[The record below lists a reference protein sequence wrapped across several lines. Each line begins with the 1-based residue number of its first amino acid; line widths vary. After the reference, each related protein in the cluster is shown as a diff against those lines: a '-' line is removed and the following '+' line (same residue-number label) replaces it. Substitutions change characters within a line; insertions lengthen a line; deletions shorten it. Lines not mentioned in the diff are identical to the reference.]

1 MAVNNKT
8 YNNVI
13 NTLCR
18 LGEYHQQITTVS
30 VGDIFDINLEKMEKL
45 PLLHIN
51 PVNVTTGDSELVF
64 NFQLFICDLVSE
76 KENWQAQQNADLTK
90 LLDPKNNEQQV
101 WNQTLQICTDFISL
115 LRHSSRQSLLGVND
129 INAPLYFTE
138 DQFTIEPFSERFD
151 NLLCGWTFNIGI
163 KVMNDFTTC
172 ANEAGDLIPVTDL
185 GAGY

>member
-1 MAVNNKT
+1 MAVKNKT

-13 NTLCR
+13 DTLCR
-18 LGEYHQQITTVS
+18 LGEYHEQITTVS
-30 VGDIFDINLEKMEKL
+30 VGDIFDINLEKMEKM

-51 PVNVTTGDSELVF
+51 PLNVTTGDAELVY

-76 KENWQAQQNADLTK
+76 KENWQTYQAKQLTK

-101 WNQTLQICTDFISL
+101 WNQTLEICTDFIGM
-115 LRHSSRQSLLGVND
+115 LRHSSRQSLAGVND

-138 DQFTIEPFSERFD
+138 EQFTIEPFQERFD

-163 KVMNDFTTC
+163 KAMNDFDTC
-172 ANEAGDLIPVTDL
+172 VIPVENL

>member
-1 MAVNNKT
+1 MAIVNKS

-18 LGEYHQQITTVS
+18 LGEYHKQISTVS
-30 VGDIFDINLEKMEKL
+30 VGDIFDINLEKMEKM

-51 PVNVTTGDSELVF
+51 PTSVTTGDAELIY

-76 KENWQAQQNADLTK
+76 KDNWQTYQASLQLTK
-90 LLDPKNNEQQV
+90 LIDPKNNEQEV
-101 WNQTLQICTDFISL
+101 WNQTLEICTDFIGM
-115 LRHSSRQSLLGVND
+115 LRHSSRQSVAGVND

-138 DQFTIEPFSERFD
+138 DQFTIEPFQERFD

-163 KVMNDFTTC
+163 KVMNDFDTC
-172 ANEAGDLIPVTDL
+172 DIPVEIE

>member
-1 MAVNNKT
+1 MAVSNKT

-18 LGEYHQQITTVS
+18 LGEYHKQITTVS
-30 VGDIFDINLEKMEKL
+30 VGDLFDINLEKMEKM

-51 PVNVTTGDSELVF
+51 PTSVTTGESELVY

-76 KENWQAQQNADLTK
+76 KDNWQTYQAQGLTK

-101 WNQTLQICTDFISL
+101 WNQTLEICTDFIGM
-115 LRHSSRQSLLGVND
+115 LRHSSRQSLAGVND
-129 INAPLYFTE
+129 INQPLYFTQ
-138 DQFTIEPFSERFD
+138 DQFTIEPFQERFD
-151 NLLCGWTFNIGI
+151 NLLCGWTFTIGV
-163 KVMNDFTTC
+163 KVMNDFDTC
-172 ANEAGDLIPVTDL
+172 IIPVNDA